1 MKKVNIALIGA
12 GGMANGVHYPS
23 LSECEDVNLVGL
35 CDLIPSK
42 LQATAERFE
51 IERTFTDYKQMLEKT
66 SPDAVYVLMPPQH
79 LFPVVIH
86 CLSQQHHVFIEKPPG
101 VTLHQ
106 TKEMARAAE
115 KNGCKTMVGFNRR
128 FIPLLQ
134 QVKSRVEANGPIIQ
148 CMSTFHK
155 NTPSA
160 LYYDGVIDV
169 LTCDAIH
176 AVDAL
181 RWLGGGE
188 VKAVASDI
196 NSFYAE
202 RENSFNAIVKFT
214 SGASGYLCTNW
225 AVGGRIHIFEMHARE
240 ISAYINPDAGGRA
253 VLHTP
258 DGITEITP
266 EEAAGADAT
275 HSVYGFYGESR
286 HFVDAILQDRQPDTC
301 FADAVKTMELVSA
314 IYQNRIDP

>member
-23 LSECEDVNLVGL
+23 LMECKDVNLVGL

-42 LQATAERFE
+42 LQTTAERFE

-79 LFPVVIH
+79 LFPIVIH

-106 TKEMARAAE
+106 TQEMARAAE

-155 NTPSA
+155 NTPNA

-181 RWLGGGE
+181 RWIGGGE

-225 AVGGRIHIFEMHARE
+225 AVGARIHIFEMHAQE

-258 DGITEITP
+258 EGITEITP
-266 EEAAGADAT
+266 EAAAGSDAT
-275 HSVYGFYGESR
+275 HRVYGFYGESR

>member
-42 LQATAERFE
+42 LQTTAGRFE

-79 LFPVVIH
+79 LFPIVIH

-106 TKEMARAAE
+106 TQEMARAAE

-134 QVKSRVEANGPIIQ
+134 RVKRIVEERGPIIQ
-148 CMSTFHK
+148 GMSTFHK
-155 NTPSA
+155 NTPEA
-160 LYYDGVIDV
+160 LYYDGIIDV

-181 RWLGGGE
+181 RWIGGGE

-225 AVGGRIHIFEMHARE
+225 AVGARIHIFEMHARE

-258 DGITEITP
+258 EGITEITP
-266 EEAAGADAT
+266 EAAAGSDAT
-275 HSVYGFYGESR
+275 HRVYGFYGESR

>member
-35 CDLIPSK
+35 CDLVPSK

-51 IERTFTDYKQMLEKT
+51 IEQTFTDYKQMLEKT

-79 LFPVVIH
+79 LFPLVIH

-134 QVKSRVEANGPIIQ
+134 RVKMIVEERGPIIQ
-148 CMSTFHK
+148 GMSTFHK
-155 NTPSA
+155 NTPGA

-181 RWLGGGE
+181 RWIGGGE

-258 DGITEITP
+258 EGITEITP
-266 EEAAGADAT
+266 EDAAGSDAT
-275 HSVYGFYGESR
+275 HRVYGFYGESR